1 MFSKC
6 VLLMSTLC
14 AATAAHANNSVITIN
29 NPATSSGYQTSY
41 YVNQNITSPETHIIG
56 VYETRSDHSG
66 GNHPT
71 GTAYVHVTGSTETPV
86 NLVLSSYEPTA
97 WVLDGAG
104 LSFIQS
110 VTVNSYHA
118 STATGID
125 SSKIQIKNLGYYG
138 YAWPSSSGG
147 SNTPAL
153 VRAVESLYG
162 APIATF
168 SGVYRAT
175 DFSVVLSPVTEPGA
189 ASLFLLGLGAGIF
202 VAAAK
207 KTSAKAKTQL

>member
-1 MFSKC
+1 MFNKC
-6 VLLMSTLC
+6 ILLMSMLC
-14 AATAAHANNSVITIN
+14 AATAAHANNSVVTVN
-29 NPATSSGYQTSY
+29 DPATSSGYQASY
-41 YVNQNITSPETHIIG
+41 YVNPDATSPETHILG

-66 GNHPT
+66 GYHPT
-71 GTAYVHVTGSTETPV
+71 GTAYVHVTGSSNTPV

-97 WVLDGAG
+97 WILDGEG

-110 VTVNSYHA
+110 VTVNSYYA

-125 SSKIQIKNLGYYG
+125 SSKVQVTKLGSYG

-153 VRAVESLYG
+153 VSAVEALYG

-168 SGVYRAT
+168 SGAYRAT
-175 DFSVVLSPVTEPGA
+175 DFSVVLSPVPEPGT
-189 ASLFLLGLGAGIF
+189 ASLLLLGLSGGIL
-202 VAAAK
+202 AAARK
-207 KTSAKAKTQL
+207 KNSAKPKT